1 MLVVIAKE
9 INESKT
15 EVKLHTAPCTRSCI
29 GIVVFYFGRLYLP
42 FSLEAGILGQHA
54 KYLQV
59 VRVSEEKKSVQNT
72 FLHQFLDRGLLNFLR
87 EYSFEFSNL
96 SPQFKI
102 TYINCFKVQCH
113 KMSLGSSD
121 IPCTIFKWVIRFW
134 IIRRSQFHIDKIHPV
149 LTWIMIDIFYPT
161 NPTWSFFAKMI
172 IKRVKT

>member
-42 FSLEAGILGQHA
+42 FSLKAGILGQHA

-72 FLHQFLDRGLLNFLR
+72 FLHQFLDRGLLNFYVNILLSFLTYPLNSKLLTSIVSKSSVTKCPWGAVIFHVQ
-87 EYSFEFSNL
+87 YSS
-96 SPQFKI
+96 
-102 TYINCFKVQCH
+102 
-113 KMSLGSSD
+113 GS
-121 IPCTIFKWVIRFW
+121 
-134 IIRRSQFHIDKIHPV
+134 
-149 LTWIMIDIFYPT
+149 
-161 NPTWSFFAKMI
+161 
-172 IKRVKT
+172 